1 MRLID
6 ADKLL
11 QEIEFEYDLDYG
23 ETLINPR
30 DFADAVCDSPTVD
43 AVPLSELTA
52 LRPAC
57 SDRCIDYM
65 IAKATKGAEQQLLRE
80 RYAHIRRRNTNGRK

>member
-11 QEIEFEYDLDYG
+11 QEIEFDYDLDYG

-43 AVPLSELTA
+43 AVPVV
-52 LRPAC
+52 
-57 SDRCIDYM
+57 RC
-65 IAKATKGAEQQLLRE
+65 RE
-80 RYAHIRRRNTNGRK
+80 